1 MTPPTQSTE
10 SRAGAAHQPEPSRP
24 PIVGVRD
31 VRKSFAQGGRSVAA
45 LRGANLVIGEPGF
58 YAVMGRSGSGKST
71 LLHLLAG
78 LDRPDSGEI
87 SVAGA
92 RVDAMPERDLVLY
105 RRRTIGIVFQQFNL
119 LPTLDALGNVML
131 PGVLDG
137 RPREEL
143 EPRARELLGELGL
156 ADRTHHRPEALS
168 GGEQQRVAIA
178 RALLFDPPVVLADEP
193 TGNLDSRSAESLWRL
208 LRALSE
214 RRSVTVLMVTHEPAA
229 AAHCRTVFLM
239 RDGTVAETIDTH
251 GIDPTELALRA
262 AEPGR
267 PA

>member
-1 MTPPTQSTE
+1 MTQPTQSTDE
-10 SRAGAAHQPEPSRP
+10 RP
-24 PIVGVRD
+24 ATASATAPPGGVLVAVRD
-31 VRKSFAQGGRSVAA
+31 LRKSFMQGGKSVAA
-45 LRGANLVIGEPGF
+45 LRGANLIIREPGF

-78 LDRPDSGEI
+78 LDRPESGEI
-87 SVAGA
+87 CVAGA

-105 RRRTIGIVFQQFNL
+105 RRRTIGVVFQQFNL

-137 RPREEL
+137 RPRSEL
-143 EPRARELLGELGL
+143 EPRARALLGELGL

-193 TGNLDSRSAESLWRL
+193 TGNLDSRSADGLWRL
-208 LRALSE
+208 LRALAE

-267 PA
+267 AP

>member
-1 MTPPTQSTE
+1 MTLPTPSTDA
-10 SRAGAAHQPEPSRP
+10 RAETVPVTARSGDPM
-24 PIVGVRD
+24 VGVRG
-31 VRKSFAQGGRSVAA
+31 VSKSFVQGGKSVAA
-45 LRGANLVIGEPGF
+45 LRGTNLAITEPGF

-71 LLHLLAG
+71 LLHVLAG

-87 SVAGA
+87 VVAGA
-92 RVDAMPERDLVLY
+92 RVHTMPERDLVLY
-105 RRRTIGIVFQQFNL
+105 RRRTIGVVFQQFNL

-137 RPREEL
+137 RPRTEL

-156 ADRTHHRPEALS
+156 SDRTHHRPEALS

-208 LRALSE
+208 LRALAE

-229 AAHCRTVFLM
+229 AAHCRRVFLM
-239 RDGTVAETIDTH
+239 RDGAVAETIDTH
-251 GIDPTELALRA
+251 GLDPTELALRA

-267 PA
+267 AS

>member
-1 MTPPTQSTE
+1 MTPPTRSIE
-10 SRAGAAHQPEPSRP
+10 AHGANVPVSAPTRD
-24 PIVGVRD
+24 PIVAVRD
-31 VRKSFAQGGRSVAA
+31 VHKSFVQGGKSVAA
-45 LRGANLVIGEPGF
+45 LRGANLRIAEPGF

-92 RVDAMPERDLVLY
+92 HVHAMPERELVLY

-137 RPREEL
+137 RPRAEL
-143 EPRARELLGELGL
+143 ESRARELLRELGL
-156 ADRTHHRPEALS
+156 SDRTHHRPEALS

-193 TGNLDSRSAESLWRL
+193 TGNLDSRSADALWRL
-208 LRALSE
+208 LRGLAE

-239 RDGTVAETIDTH
+239 RDGTVAESIDTH

-262 AEPGR
+262 AEPGCTT
-267 PA
+267 

>member
-1 MTPPTQSTE
+1 MTLPTPSTDLPPGIAPVTGSTH
-10 SRAGAAHQPEPSRP
+10 G
-24 PIVGVRD
+24 PIVGVRNL
-31 VRKSFAQGGRSVAA
+31 RKGFVQGGKTVEA
-45 LRGANLVIGEPGF
+45 LRGADLSITEPGF

-78 LDRPDSGEI
+78 LDRPDAGEVV
-87 SVAGA
+87 VAGA
-92 RVDAMPERDLVLY
+92 RVHAMPERELVLY

-137 RPREEL
+137 RPRAEL
-143 EPRARELLGELGL
+143 ETRARELLGELGL

-208 LRALSE
+208 LRGLAERKAL
-214 RRSVTVLMVTHEPAA
+214 TVLMVTHEPAA

-262 AEPGR
+262 SEPRG
-267 PA
+267 AA

>member
-1 MTPPTQSTE
+1 MTPPTQSTDLASGARDALE
-10 SRAGAAHQPEPSRP
+10 ASRAA
-24 PIVGVRD
+24 IVSVRD
-31 VRKSFAQGGRSVAA
+31 VCKSFVQGGKSVAA
-45 LRGANLVIGEPGF
+45 LRGANLTIEEPGF

-78 LDRPDSGEI
+78 LDRPDSGELH
-87 SVAGA
+87 VAGA
-92 RVDAMPERDLVLY
+92 HVHAMPERDLVLY
-105 RRRTIGIVFQQFNL
+105 RRRTIGVVFQQFNL

-137 RPREEL
+137 RPRAEL
-143 EPRARELLGELGL
+143 ESRARELLGELGL
-156 ADRTHHRPEALS
+156 SDRTHHRPEALS

-208 LRALSE
+208 LRALAE

-229 AAHCRTVFLM
+229 AAHCRRVFLM
-239 RDGTVAETIDTH
+239 RDGDVAETIDTH
-251 GIDPTELALRA
+251 GLDPTELALRA
-262 AEPGR
+262 ADPGR
-267 PA
+267 AS

>member
-1 MTPPTQSTE
+1 MTLPTPSIEARDTAAPVTMTPGD
-10 SRAGAAHQPEPSRP
+10 A
-24 PIVGVRD
+24 IVGVRD
-31 VRKSFAQGGRSVAA
+31 VSKGFAQGGKPVAA
-45 LRGANLVIGEPGF
+45 LREANLSITEPGF

-87 SVAGA
+87 VVAGA
-92 RVDAMPERDLVLY
+92 RVHSMPERDLVLY
-105 RRRTIGIVFQQFNL
+105 RRRTIGVVFQQFNL

-137 RPREEL
+137 RPRAEL

-208 LRALSE
+208 LRALAE

-229 AAHCRTVFLM
+229 AAHCRRVFLM
-239 RDGTVAETIDTH
+239 RDGAVAETIDTH
-251 GIDPTELALRA
+251 GLDPTELALRA

-267 PA
+267 AS